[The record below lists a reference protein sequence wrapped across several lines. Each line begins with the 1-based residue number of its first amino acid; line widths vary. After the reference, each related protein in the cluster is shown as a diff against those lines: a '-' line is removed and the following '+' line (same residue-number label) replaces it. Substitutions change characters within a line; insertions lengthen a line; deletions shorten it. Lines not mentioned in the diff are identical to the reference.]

1 MNSLERIKCLS
12 EKYKDKVIEL
22 RRTIHSNPE
31 LSFQEFNTSA
41 LVKKELESLGLEV
54 QDNIAKT
61 GVTAILKGRSEG
73 KTLLLR
79 ADMDALPLQEEAPVS
94 YASKNPGIMH
104 ACGHD
109 YHTANLLG
117 VAMILSEMKDDFDG
131 TVKFAFQPAEE
142 NGGGGR
148 SMVNEG
154 VLDSPKVD
162 AAMAL
167 HVMPGIEGQVSL
179 AYGAASAYS
188 DGFTL
193 KIHGK
198 KAHTSKPQDGVDA
211 IVIAGHIIVS
221 LQSILTR
228 NIDPFAVS
236 TFSLGKISGGNAPNI
251 VPDFVEINGMMRN
264 LDKDARQTL
273 IANIENISKA
283 IAESMGGS
291 LEFSFKEGYPSV
303 VNEASMVDIV
313 KEATNEYYSLVCPKD
328 DSNQFINLGTKPMLG
343 AEDFG
348 FFAQRVP
355 SCFFVVGSGVY
366 APSHNSS
373 FQINDEEIA
382 TTTLSIMSNA
392 AIKFL
397 NRW

>member
-1 MNSLERIKCLS
+1 MNSLERIKDLS

-31 LSFQEFNTSA
+31 LSFQEFNTSE
-41 LVKKELESLGLEV
+41 LVKKELQALGLEI

-61 GVTAILKGRSEG
+61 GVTSILKGRSEG

-94 YASKNPGIMH
+94 YASKNPGVMH

-154 VLDSPKVD
+154 VLDTPKVD

-167 HVMPGIEGQVSL
+167 HVMPGVEGQVSL

-251 VPDFVEINGMMRN
+251 VPDYVEISGMMRN
-264 LDKDARQTL
+264 LDKDARKTL

-283 IAESMGGS
+283 ITESMGGS
-291 LEFSFKEGYPSV
+291 FEFIFKEGYPSV
-303 VNEASMVDIV
+303 VNESSMVDIV
-313 KEATNEYYSLVCPKD
+313 KEATNEYYSLVCPND
-328 DSNQFINLGTKPMLG
+328 DPNQFISLGTKPMLG

-355 SCFFVVGSGVY
+355 SCFFVVGSGIY

-397 NRW
+397 NR

>member
-1 MNSLERIKCLS
+1 MNSLEKIKGLS

-41 LVKKELESLGLEV
+41 LVKKELQALGLEV

-61 GVTAILKGRSEG
+61 GITAILKGRSEG

-79 ADMDALPLQEEAPVS
+79 ADMDALPLQEELPVS
-94 YASKNPGIMH
+94 YASKNPGVMH

-117 VAMILSEMKDDFDG
+117 VAMILSEMKCDFDG

-154 VLDSPKVD
+154 VLDTPKVD

-251 VPDFVEINGMMRN
+251 VPDYVEIAGMMRN
-264 LDKDARQTL
+264 LDKDARETL
-273 IANIENISKA
+273 ITNIENISKA

-291 LEFSFKEGYPSV
+291 LEFVFKEGYPSV
-303 VNEASMVDIV
+303 VNEASMVDVV
-313 KEATNEYYSLVCPKD
+313 KEATNEYYSLVCPND
-328 DSNQFINLGTKPMLG
+328 DPNQFINLGIKPMLG
-343 AEDFG
+343 SEDFG

-355 SCFFVVGSGVY
+355 SCFFVVGSGIY
-366 APSHNSS
+366 APLHNSS

-397 NRW
+397 NR

>member
-397 NRW
+397 NR

>member
-1 MNSLERIKCLS
+1 MNSLERIKDLS

-31 LSFQEFNTSA
+31 LSFQEFNTSE
-41 LVKKELESLGLEV
+41 LVKKELQALGLEI

-61 GVTAILKGRSEG
+61 GVTSILKGRSGG

-94 YASKNPGIMH
+94 YASKNPGVMH

-154 VLDSPKVD
+154 VLDTPKVD

-167 HVMPGIEGQVSL
+167 HVMPGVEGQVSL

-251 VPDFVEINGMMRN
+251 VPDYVEISGMMRN
-264 LDKDARQTL
+264 LDKDARKTL

-283 IAESMGGS
+283 ITESMGGS
-291 LEFSFKEGYPSV
+291 FEFIFKEGYPSV
-303 VNEASMVDIV
+303 VNESSMVDIV
-313 KEATNEYYSLVCPKD
+313 KEATNEYYSLVCPND
-328 DSNQFINLGTKPMLG
+328 DPNQFISLGTKPMLG

-355 SCFFVVGSGVY
+355 SCFFVVGSGIY

-397 NRW
+397 NR

>member
-1 MNSLERIKCLS
+1 MNSLERIKDLS

-31 LSFQEFNTSA
+31 LSFQEFNTSE
-41 LVKKELESLGLEV
+41 LVKKELQALGLEI

-94 YASKNPGIMH
+94 YASKNPGVMH

-154 VLDSPKVD
+154 VLDTPKVD

-167 HVMPGIEGQVSL
+167 HVMPGVEGQVSL

-251 VPDFVEINGMMRN
+251 VPDYVEISGMMRN
-264 LDKDARQTL
+264 LDKDARKTL

-283 IAESMGGS
+283 ITESMGGS
-291 LEFSFKEGYPSV
+291 FEFIFKEGYPSV
-303 VNEASMVDIV
+303 VNESSMVDIV
-313 KEATNEYYSLVCPKD
+313 KEATNEYYSLVCPND
-328 DSNQFINLGTKPMLG
+328 DPNQFISLGTKPMLG

-355 SCFFVVGSGVY
+355 SCFFVVGSGIY

-397 NRW
+397 NR

>member
-1 MNSLERIKCLS
+1 MNSLERIKDLS

-31 LSFQEFNTSA
+31 LSFQEFNTSE
-41 LVKKELESLGLEV
+41 LVKKELQALGLEI

-94 YASKNPGIMH
+94 YASKNPGVMH

-154 VLDSPKVD
+154 VLDTPKVD

-167 HVMPGIEGQVSL
+167 HVMPGVEGQVSL

-251 VPDFVEINGMMRN
+251 VPDYVEISGMMRN
-264 LDKDARQTL
+264 LDKDARKTL

-283 IAESMGGS
+283 ITESMGGS
-291 LEFSFKEGYPSV
+291 FEFIFKEGYPSV
-303 VNEASMVDIV
+303 VNESSMVDIV
-313 KEATNEYYSLVCPKD
+313 KEATNEYYSLVCPNND
-328 DSNQFINLGTKPMLG
+328 PNQFISLGTKPMLG

-355 SCFFVVGSGVY
+355 SCFFVVGSGIY

-397 NRW
+397 NR